1 MALCYTDILNPNA
14 DFQRAVNLSLDQ
26 GNLMLVEKYI
36 PTVASATLIARYLK
50 AVLHP
55 GNDRASILIGPYG
68 KGKSHTLFVIFS
80 VLSESGNK
88 ADAVFSR
95 LADRV
100 EIVHPQAANLI
111 RQVRQ
116 AGVRLL
122 PVVVNDRYLDI
133 RQAFFASVKTALTE
147 AGLTDIMPDNYYE
160 RCIATIN

>member
-68 KGKSHTLFVIFS
+68 KGKSHTLFVIFQYCQNLEMKQTRFS
-80 VLSESGNK
+80 LALRIEWKLS
-88 ADAVFSR
+88 
-95 LADRV
+95 
-100 EIVHPQAANLI
+100 I
-111 RQVRQ
+111 RRRQ
-116 AGVRLL
+116 
-122 PVVVNDRYLDI
+122 I
-133 RQAFFASVKTALTE
+133 
-147 AGLTDIMPDNYYE
+147 
-160 RCIATIN
+160 